1 MSKSPHAGARARA
14 RRHGPLALFLIAVLA
29 LVGSFAA
36 RPTPA
41 AANTADSF
49 ATRCG
54 IRFCLDGK
62 EYFFAGANAYDM
74 FTFGAGSGDTET
86 QYMDKAR
93 IDAHFARMAADGVD
107 VARVWMFS
115 HESWHGFE
123 EREGEFNEQQ
133 YAAFDYIIESAKA
146 HDLRLIPVFEN
157 YWEAYGGIDTRLRW
171 EGLSGGQP
179 GRAAFF
185 DKNRCP
191 GCFTSYKN
199 SVSYALNRTNHYSGV
214 QYKDEPAI
222 FAWELMNEPRYE
234 GQSAAENVEGT
245 TLRAWVDEMGA
256 FVKAIDP
263 NHLLGAGIEGHGT
276 QYGFGGDEGNPFVHI
291 QQSPYVDF
299 TSAHPYPTEH
309 WADLSIEETKD
320 LVRAWVRDSHEVVGK
335 PFFMG
340 EFNVHNVDRAVWW
353 REIYTAFEEAGG
365 DGSAFWWYQDRTI
378 DGKFGVSAG
387 APELAVLR
395 AHSDRMAVKSGLP
408 GSTPSPTPTGPTES
422 PSPTPTGPT
431 TSPSPSPTQT
441 GPTTPPTSPPA
452 PAGCAVTYTL
462 SDWGTTFNGS
472 VTIRNTGPTPVD
484 GWQLAFTFPGDQR
497 ITQMWNAVPVQDGR
511 SVTAGNPTGYN
522 VTIAPGTSVN
532 FGFSGTSAPNTN
544 GVPAHF
550 TLNGRSCTTA

>member
-1 MSKSPHAGARARA
+1 MSRSSHAVPRAGRV
-14 RRHGPLALFLIAVLA
+14 GPTALLLAVVLA
-29 LVGSFAA
+29 LAGLLAA
-36 RPTPA
+36 RPAPA
-41 AANTADSF
+41 VADDADSF
-49 ATRCG
+49 VTRCG

-74 FTFGAGSGDTET
+74 FTFGSGSGDTET

-133 YAAFDYIIESAKA
+133 YAAFDYVIESAKA
-146 HDLRLIPVFEN
+146 HGLRLIPVFEN

-171 EGLSGGQP
+171 EGLSGGHP
-179 GRAAFF
+179 ARAAFF

-199 SVSYALNRTNHYSGV
+199 SVSHALNRTNHYSGV
-214 QYKDEPAI
+214 KYKDEPAI

-234 GQSAAENVEGT
+234 GQSAAENVDGT

-256 FVKAIDP
+256 FVKSIDP

-276 QYGFGGDEGNPFVHI
+276 KYGFGGDSGNPFVHT
-291 QQSPYVDF
+291 QKSPYIDF

-320 LVRAWVRDSHEVVGK
+320 LVRAWIRDSHEAVGK

-340 EFNVHNVDRAVWW
+340 EFNVHNVDRALWW

-365 DGSAFWWYQDRTI
+365 DGSAFWWYQDRGI
-378 DGKFGVSAG
+378 DGKFGVSQG
-387 APELAVLR
+387 APELAVFR
-395 AHSDRMAVKSGLP
+395 AHSDRMAAKSGLP
-408 GSTPSPTPTGPTES
+408 GSTPSPTPTDSTTP
-422 PSPTPTGPT
+422 PTPR
-431 TSPSPSPTQT
+431 PSD
-441 GPTTPPTSPPA
+441 PTTPPTTPSTTPA
-452 PAGCAVTYTL
+452 PTGCAVTYTL
-462 SDWGTTFNGS
+462 SDWGATFNGS
-472 VTIRNTGPTPVD
+472 VTIRNTGSTPVE
-484 GWQLAFTFPGDQR
+484 GWQLVFAFPGDQR
-497 ITQMWNAVPVQDGR
+497 ITQMWNAVPAQDGR
-511 SVTAGNPTGYN
+511 TVTASNPSGYN
-522 VTIAPGTSVN
+522 VTIAPGADVD
-532 FGFSGTSAPNTN
+532 FGFSGTSVAGTN
-544 GVPAHF
+544 GAPAVF
-550 TLNGRSCTTA
+550 TLNGKTCATA

>member
-1 MSKSPHAGARARA
+1 MSRSSHAVPRAGRV
-14 RRHGPLALFLIAVLA
+14 GPTALLLAVVLA
-29 LVGSFAA
+29 LAGLLAA
-36 RPTPA
+36 RPAPA
-41 AANTADSF
+41 VADDADSF
-49 ATRCG
+49 VTRCG

-74 FTFGAGSGDTET
+74 FTFGSGSGDTET

-133 YAAFDYIIESAKA
+133 YAAFDYVIESAKA
-146 HDLRLIPVFEN
+146 HGLRLIPVFEN

-171 EGLSGGQP
+171 EGLSGGHP
-179 GRAAFF
+179 ARAAFF

-199 SVSYALNRTNHYSGV
+199 SVSHALNRTNHYSGV
-214 QYKDEPAI
+214 KYKDEPAI

-234 GQSAAENVEGT
+234 GQSAAENVDGT

-256 FVKAIDP
+256 FVKSIDP

-276 QYGFGGDEGNPFVHI
+276 KYGFGGDSGNPFVHT
-291 QQSPYVDF
+291 QKSPYIDF

-320 LVRAWVRDSHEVVGK
+320 LVRAWIRDSHEVVGK

-340 EFNVHNVDRAVWW
+340 EFNVHNVDRALWW

-365 DGSAFWWYQDRTI
+365 DGSAFWWYQDRGI
-378 DGKFGVSAG
+378 DGKFGVSQG
-387 APELAVLR
+387 APELAVFR
-395 AHSDRMAVKSGLP
+395 GHSDRMAAKSGLP
-408 GSTPSPTPTGPTES
+408 GSTPSPTPTD
-422 PSPTPTGPT
+422 
-431 TSPSPSPTQT
+431 
-441 GPTTPPTSPPA
+441 PTTPPTPRPTDPTTPPTTPSTTPA
-452 PAGCAVTYTL
+452 PTGCAVTYTL
-462 SDWGTTFNGS
+462 SDWGATFNGS
-472 VTIRNTGPTPVD
+472 VTIRNTGSTPVE
-484 GWQLAFTFPGDQR
+484 GWQLVFAFPGDQR
-497 ITQMWNAVPVQDGR
+497 ITQMWNAVPAQDGR
-511 SVTAGNPTGYN
+511 TVTASNPSGYN
-522 VTIAPGTSVN
+522 VTIAPGADVD
-532 FGFSGTSAPNTN
+532 FGFSGTSVAGTN
-544 GVPAHF
+544 GAPAAF
-550 TLNGRSCTTA
+550 TLNGKTCATA